1 MMQQQFIPVR
11 ILINEK
17 IETLFININLVQSVI
32 QKDDYIIIEMTN
44 QQQYIIPDTNIQ
56 VFMDRFKQ

>member
-1 MMQQQFIPVR
+1 MQQQFIPIK
-11 ILINEK
+11 ILIDDV

-44 QQQYIIPDTNIQ
+44 QQQYAIPDTNIQ

>member
-1 MMQQQFIPVR
+1 MQQQFIPIK
-11 ILINEK
+11 ILIDDV

>member
-1 MMQQQFIPVR
+1 MQQQFIPVR
-11 ILINEK
+11 ILIDEEV
-17 IETLFININLVQSVI
+17 ETLFINLNLVQSVI

-44 QQQYIIPDTNIQ
+44 QQKYIIPDTNIQ

>member
-1 MMQQQFIPVR
+1 MQQQFIPIR
-11 ILINEK
+11 ILIDEEV
-17 IETLFININLVQSVI
+17 ETLFININLVQSVI